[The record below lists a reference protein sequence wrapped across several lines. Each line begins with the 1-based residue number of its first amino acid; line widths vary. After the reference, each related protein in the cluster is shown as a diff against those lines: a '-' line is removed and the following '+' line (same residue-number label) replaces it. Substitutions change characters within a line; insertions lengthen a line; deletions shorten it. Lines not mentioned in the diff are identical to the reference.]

1 MEVDQRISYTQH
13 ILRGAALQKNKAIL
27 MECKQLVKYLAGDK
41 WTLGDFRALYA
52 EDFWTWDKSDRLVYN
67 GMPT

>member
-41 WTLGDFRALYA
+41 WTLGKMKGLSTGNL
-52 EDFWTWDKSDRLVYN
+52 WTWVKIDGVGYE
-67 GMPT
+67 